1 MRYRFVYLCL
11 LIGLSGVY
19 GYCYF
24 AAARKSPRPGVPAT
38 RVDATRMKTT
48 APRVVKAK
56 PDGFD
61 PAKAVLN
68 EKEDIFKKALVL
80 PLAPVPN
87 P

>member
-24 AAARKSPRPGVPAT
+24 AAARKSPRPVVPAT
-38 RVDATRMKTT
+38 RVDATKTKTT
-48 APRVVKAK
+48 APRVAKPK

-61 PAKAVLN
+61 PAKAILS
-68 EKEDIFKKALVL
+68 EKEDVFKEAPVFLT
-80 PLAPVPN
+80 APVPN